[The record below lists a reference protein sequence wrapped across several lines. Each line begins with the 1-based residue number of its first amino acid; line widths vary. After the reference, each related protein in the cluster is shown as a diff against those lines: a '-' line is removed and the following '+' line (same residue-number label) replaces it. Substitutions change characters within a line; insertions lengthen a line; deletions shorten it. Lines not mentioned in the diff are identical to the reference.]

1 MSESCDEPGGD
12 ELLVVGRVIRPH
24 GIRGAVIVAPESD
37 WPERFSEG
45 ASLLMEAP
53 GGRCE
58 HVTVESAAPHKGK
71 LLVYLS
77 GVGDRDTAEEL
88 KGRYLLVRAR
98 YAAPLGEN
106 EYWAHD
112 LVGMSVVEEDGR
124 ALGEVGDVICGHAQD
139 LLVVRGVH
147 GEFQVPFVGQ
157 FVKSVDTGERVIVV
171 KVIEGMVP

>member
-1 MSESCDEPGGD
+1 MSESSDEPGGD
-12 ELLVVGRVIRPH
+12 DLLVVGRVIRPH

-37 WPERFSEG
+37 WPERFDEG

-53 GGRCE
+53 GGRRE
-58 HVTVESAAPHKGK
+58 HVTVESATPHKGK
-71 LLVYLS
+71 LLVCLA
-77 GVGDRDTAEEL
+77 GVGDRDTAEKL
-88 KGRYLLVRAR
+88 NGRYLLVRAR
-98 YAAPLGEN
+98 DAAPLGEN

-124 ALGEVGDVICGHAQD
+124 VLGEVGEVIFGHAQD
-139 LLVVRGVH
+139 LLAVRGVDK
-147 GEFQVPFVGQ
+147 EFQVPLVGE